1 MCGIAARFDLRPP
14 RAASGPPI
22 EAELGRI
29 SAALAERGPD
39 GSGLWL
45 DPEGGL
51 GLAHRRLAIRDLD
64 ARAGQPMV
72 SADGRYVLAFNGE
85 LYDDA
90 PLRAEL
96 EAAGVRLRT
105 RSDSEVLLESFARRG
120 AQVFAGLRGMF
131 AVCLWDRR
139 ERRLWLARDA
149 YGIKPLYLSDRGG
162 CLRVASEARAL
173 EAGGQIPAELDPAGL
188 CGFLLGGA
196 VPEPFTLRRAV
207 RSLPPGSVWCAD
219 ERGLREVLP
228 RRGLLERLAELE
240 AARPERAEPSAE
252 FDARVRAAVL
262 DSVRAHTL
270 SSDVPVGLFLSAGI
284 DSTVLAALMREVEPR
299 GRLTAI
305 TLACPEFAGRADDE
319 LPLARRVAAGLA
331 LEHRV
336 VPFSGDDFEA
346 GIEAWLQ
353 AMDLPTTDG
362 LNTFLVSR
370 AARAAGLT
378 VVLSGLGGDELLGG
392 YPSFRQVP
400 RLAAWT
406 RWPGAVPGLA
416 RGLRE
421 LLRRTLPAGLSP
433 KWAAALEVRGDT
445 LAAYQLRRGLYLPY
459 ELPALV
465 GPALAREGLAQLAAE
480 RQPEERAIRAL
491 QTPWARLC
499 ALESTRYMRD
509 QLLRDSDRA
518 SMAHGLELRVPL
530 VDVRLLEA
538 LAPSLAALG
547 QAPGKGALWRAAR
560 PALPEEIATRRKTG
574 FRVPLERFL
583 AACPPRS
590 PLAAPRAPWARRLA
604 LELCARQG
612 WMATAA

>member
-1 MCGIAARFDLRPP
+1 
-14 RAASGPPI
+14 
-22 EAELGRI
+22 
-29 SAALAERGPD
+29 
-39 GSGLWL
+39 
-45 DPEGGL
+45 
-51 GLAHRRLAIRDLD
+51 
-64 ARAGQPMV
+64 
-72 SADGRYVLAFNGE
+72 
-85 LYDDA
+85 
-90 PLRAEL
+90 
-96 EAAGVRLRT
+96 
-105 RSDSEVLLESFARRG
+105 VLLESFAARG
-120 AQVFAGLRGMF
+120 PAVFAGLRGMF
-131 AVCLWDRR
+131 ALCLWDRR
-139 ERRLWLARDA
+139 ERRLWLARDP
-149 YGIKPLYLSDRGG
+149 YGIKPLYLADEGG
-162 CLRVASEARAL
+162 CVRVASEARAL
-173 EAGGQIPAELDPAGL
+173 RAGGQIQSAVNAAGL
-188 CGFLLGGA
+188 CGFLLSGC
-196 VPEPFTLRRAV
+196 VPEPFTLQQSI

-219 ERGLREVLP
+219 ERGLVEVQP

-240 AARPERAEPSAE
+240 AARPERADSAPE

-270 SSDVPVGLFLSAGI
+270 SSDVPVGLFLSAGV
-284 DSTVLAALMREVEPR
+284 DSTALAALMREVQP
-299 GRLTAI
+299 GGSLTAI
-305 TLACPEFAGRADDE
+305 TLSCPEYEGRPGDE
-319 LPLARRVAAGLA
+319 LPLARQVAHTLR

-336 VPFSGDDFEA
+336 VRFSAADFEG
-346 GIEAWLQ
+346 GIEGWLD

-362 LNTFLVSR
+362 LNTYLVSR

-416 RGLRE
+416 VGLRE
-421 LLRRTLPAGLSP
+421 LLRRTLPEGLSP
-433 KWAAALEVRGDT
+433 KWAAALEVRGDP
-445 LAAYQLRRGLYLPY
+445 LAAYALRRGLFLPY
-459 ELPALV
+459 ELPDLI
-465 GPALAREGLAQLAAE
+465 GPELAREGLAALREARRAE
-480 RQPEERAIRAL
+480 DRAL
-491 QTPWARLC
+491 RALRTPWARLC

-547 QAPGKGALWRAAR
+547 RAPGKGALQRAAR
-560 PALPEEIATRRKTG
+560 PALPEEILTRKKTG

-590 PLAAPRAPWARRLA
+590 PLAAQRAPWARRLA

-612 WMATAA
+612 WMAEAG